1 MEFRAFMADHVD
13 LESQVNTFLSE
24 EGNINIKN
32 TALTAMGEK
41 NTDGIPV
48 LALTIFYEK

>member
-13 LESQVNTFLSE
+13 LESQVNIFLDE
-24 EGNINIKN
+24 EGITKIKS
-32 TALTAMGEK
+32 TQLTSVGER
-41 NTDGIPV
+41 NEDGIPV